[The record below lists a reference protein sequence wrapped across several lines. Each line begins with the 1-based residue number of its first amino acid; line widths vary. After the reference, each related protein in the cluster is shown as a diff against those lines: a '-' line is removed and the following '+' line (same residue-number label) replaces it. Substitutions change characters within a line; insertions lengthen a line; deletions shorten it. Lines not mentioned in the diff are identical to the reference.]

1 MNQKAKQ
8 KLLKFVKKE
17 SREFLKS
24 ASNQAG
30 LSSERA
36 INPPSFAAQETG
48 MGSPKKEDLKKKE
61 EELLALWRKRLREI
75 QDEEKLLLEKRQKE
89 YEEWSQKQEELI
101 GKVDEEDKE
110 LIVPES
116 KPKKGFPSA
125 KGIKA
130 KIKQKMAF
138 RETGRGAKN

>member
-1 MNQKAKQ
+1 MNQKPKQ

-36 INPPSFAAQETG
+36 INPPSFAAQETA
-48 MGSPKKEDLKKKE
+48 SPNKEDLKKKE
-61 EELLALWRKRLREI
+61 EELLALWRKRLKEI

-101 GKVDEEDKE
+101 GKANDEDKG

>member
-1 MNQKAKQ
+1 MNQKPKQ
-8 KLLKFVKKE
+8 KLLKFAKDE

-24 ASNQAG
+24 ALNQAG

-36 INPPSFAAQETG
+36 INPPLFAKQETARL
-48 MGSPKKEDLKKKE
+48 KKEDLKKKE
-61 EELLALWRKRLREI
+61 EELLAFWRKRLREI
-75 QDEEKLLLEKRQKE
+75 QDEEKLLFEKRQKE
-89 YEEWSQKQEELI
+89 YKEWSQKQEELI
-101 GKVDEEDKE
+101 GKDDEEEKG

-116 KPKKGFPSA
+116 KPKRGFPSA

-130 KIKQKMAF
+130 KIMQKMAF